1 MSDSVPLR
9 WFVYELRGLVMRLES
24 ASAASPEFLD
34 GDFAESIRDQ
44 ALELCESRVQ
54 FDELSPD
61 EIRRLEPAET
71 ARSAKR
77 ILRRMLKS
85 DKPFSVTFDD
95 DARALRKCLNKLPPV
110 DAPSGGKPGD
120 NSTLIPKQRLF
131 GWREILEALAMPNT
145 DENTGRIK
153 RLNESDCG
161 PITAK
166 PGRGNRPEVDRD
178 DLLKWWEQRKDRLTE
193 LEQRDVD
200 RIATIAEQ
208 SNYGRSE
215 TVVHGIGGHV
225 KKRRGTDR

>member
-110 DAPSGGKPGD
+110 DAPSGGKPGEEND
-120 NSTLIPKQRLF
+120 ARHSSDFASVYWF
-131 GWREILEALAMPNT
+131 GSPYTFTTNQAACVKVLWDAWANKVATMSGPEILDQANISQERFDKVFRVKDASRNT
-145 DENTGRIK
+145 KSHPAWKTMIVSPMKGRYC
-153 RLNESDCG
+153 L
-161 PITAK
+161 K
-166 PGRGNRPEVDRD
+166 PVSPKSP
-178 DLLKWWEQRKDRLTE
+178 L
-193 LEQRDVD
+193 
-200 RIATIAEQ
+200 
-208 SNYGRSE
+208 
-215 TVVHGIGGHV
+215 
-225 KKRRGTDR
+225 